1 MNKEILE
8 LFELFDTDKNKV
20 INKSDLEVGFQH
32 LDTNLSEEDILKL
45 IESTGKESFN
55 LRQFRK
61 YLLER

>member
-20 INKSDLEVGFQH
+20 INKSDFEVGFQH
-32 LDTNLSEEDILKL
+32 LDTNLSEEDRLKL

-55 LRQFRK
+55 LR
-61 YLLER
+61 